1 MLQNISESERWTNLA
16 AGGFAGFANTLLF
29 YPLDVVK
36 TRMQVEEVTRTSLLT
51 ILRKGGLFRGLS
63 VSMLAFVPNWAL
75 YWITYEELKVVAGKS
90 TPLVHMT
97 SAVSAGV
104 VTALA
109 TSPLWV
115 IKTRMQVEPA
125 TPGSKPE
132 YSTIGQSLKKVVG
145 DEGFFALYKGLFPT
159 LIGLLHV
166 AVQFPLYESIR
177 SRLDETPTG
186 SINTI
191 IIASSVS
198 KVVASLVGYPHE
210 VVRSRLQNERMRVS
224 FRHNEVRRATK
235 MVKKMVRNEGFAV
248 FYRGLGPNLLKTVP
262 STVITFTAY
271 ELAKQKLSEGRTKK
285 D

>member
-1 MLQNISESERWTNLA
+1 LA

-104 VTALA
+104 VTAIA

-115 IKTRMQVEPA
+115 IKTRMQVEPPI
-125 TPGSKPE
+125 PGSKPE
-132 YSTIGQSLKKVVG
+132 YVTIGQSLKKVIG

-177 SRLDETPTG
+177 SRLEETPTG

-198 KVVASLVGYPHE
+198 KVRLSPLPARLAIIE
-210 VVRSRLQNERMRVS
+210 ALLIQSRTNISR
-224 FRHNEVRRATK
+224 
-235 MVKKMVRNEGFAV
+235 
-248 FYRGLGPNLLKTVP
+248 YRQP
-262 STVITFTAY
+262 A
-271 ELAKQKLSEGRTKK
+271 
-285 D
+285 